1 MFDFLTN
8 PFKRNKQAN
17 NKNKQKN
24 REALTSEK
32 CLYCMNFN
40 IPKLFNY

>member
-17 NKNKQKN
+17 NKNK
-24 REALTSEK
+24 
-32 CLYCMNFN
+32 
-40 IPKLFNY
+40 PKKQRNTNK